1 MALLPINKSTRI
13 KEKSVELDQINLS
26 ENSLSGDL
34 IDGGTITHFSSTGI
48 EDRSTQTQITVQDGV
63 VEIAKDLHIKGK
75 ISADRLEYVSAQVP
89 KLNVKNAVM
98 IDNNEV
104 LWKDTLGKIVKTS
117 SLESVGIL
125 KNLQVSD
132 TLFAADGRVGINT
145 RAPSSEFSV
154 LSNGHEII
162 TRHTGET
169 GYVGSHTHTPFSIG
183 TDNTPRL
190 TVKSNGDVTID
201 GNVGIGVLNPKE
213 SLEVA
218 GNIKFSD
225 KIFSSDYDIPTQ
237 GTWTTGSVVW
247 NNKPAV
253 GLAVGWVCI
262 KGGTPGSWRPFG
274 LIN

>member
-1 MALLPINKSTRI
+1 MALLPINKSPRI
-13 KEKSVELDQINLS
+13 KEKSIQVDQLNLV

-34 IDGGTITHFSSTGI
+34 IDGGIITHFSSTGI
-48 EDRSTQTQITVQDGV
+48 EDRSTSTQITIQDGV
-63 VEIAKDLHIKGK
+63 VEVAKDLHIKGK

-89 KLNVKNAVM
+89 KLNVKTAVM

-104 LWKDTLGKIVKTS
+104 LWKDRLGSIVKTS
-117 SLESVGIL
+117 NLEEVGVL
-125 KNLQVSD
+125 KSLQVSK
-132 TLFAADGRVGINT
+132 TLFVAEGRVGVNT
-145 RAPSSEFSV
+145 RTPSSEFSV

-190 TVKSNGDVTID
+190 TVKSNGDITVA

-213 SLEVA
+213 KLEIS
-218 GNIKFSD
+218 GNIKFAD
-225 KIFSSDYDIPTQ
+225 VIFSSDHQVPTK
-237 GTWTTGSVVW
+237 GTWSTGSIVW
-247 NNKPAV
+247 NNRPAK
-253 GLAVGWVCI
+253 GLSAGWICI
-262 KGGTPGSWRPFG
+262 KGGTPGGWRPFG

>member
-1 MALLPINKSTRI
+1 MALLPINKSPRI
-13 KEKSVELDQINLS
+13 KEKSIQVDQLNLV

-34 IDGGTITHFSSTGI
+34 IDGGIITHFSSTGI
-48 EDRSTQTQITVQDGV
+48 EDRSTSTQITIQDGV

-89 KLNVKNAVM
+89 KLNVKTAVM

-104 LWKDTLGKIVKTS
+104 LWKDRLGSIVKTS
-117 SLESVGIL
+117 NLEEVGVL
-125 KNLQVSD
+125 KSLQVSK
-132 TLFAADGRVGINT
+132 TLFVAEGRVGVNT
-145 RAPSSEFSV
+145 RTPSSEFSV

-190 TVKSNGDVTID
+190 TVKSNGDITVA

-213 SLEVA
+213 KLEIS
-218 GNIKFSD
+218 GNIKFAD
-225 KIFSSDYDIPTQ
+225 VIFSSDHQVPTK
-237 GTWTTGSVVW
+237 GTWSTGSIVW
-247 NNKPAV
+247 NNKPAK
-253 GLAVGWVCI
+253 GLPAGWICI
-262 KGGTPGSWRPFG
+262 KGGTPGGWRPFG

>member
-1 MALLPINKSTRI
+1 MALLPINKSPRI
-13 KEKSVELDQINLS
+13 KEKSIQVDQLNLV

-34 IDGGTITHFSSTGI
+34 IDGGIITHFSSTGI
-48 EDRSTQTQITVQDGV
+48 ADRSTSTQITIQDGV

-89 KLNVKNAVM
+89 KLNVKTAVM

-104 LWKDTLGKIVKTS
+104 LWKDRLGSIVKTS
-117 SLESVGIL
+117 NLEEVGVL
-125 KNLQVSD
+125 KSLQVSK
-132 TLFAADGRVGINT
+132 TLFVAEGRVGVNT
-145 RAPSSEFSV
+145 RTPSSEFSV

-190 TVKSNGDVTID
+190 TVKSNGDITVA

-213 SLEVA
+213 KLEIS
-218 GNIKFSD
+218 GNIKFAD
-225 KIFSSDYDIPTQ
+225 VIFSSDHQVPTK
-237 GTWTTGSVVW
+237 GTWSTGSIVW
-247 NNKPAV
+247 NNKPAK
-253 GLAVGWVCI
+253 GLPAGWICI
-262 KGGTPGSWRPFG
+262 KGGTPGGWRPFG

>member
-1 MALLPINKSTRI
+1 MALLPINKNTRI
-13 KEKSVELDQINLS
+13 KEKSIQLSQLNLN

-34 IDGGTITHFSSTGI
+34 INGGTITNFSSTGI
-48 EDRSTQTQITVQDGV
+48 ADQSTQTQIVVQDGI

-89 KLNVKNAVM
+89 KLNVKTAVM

-104 LWKDTLGKIVKTS
+104 LWKDRLGSIVKTS
-117 SLESVGIL
+117 NLEEVGVL
-125 KNLQVSD
+125 KNLQVSK
-132 TLFAADGRVGINT
+132 TLFVADGRVGVNT
-145 RAPSSEFSV
+145 RTPSSEFSV

-190 TVKSNGDVTID
+190 IVKSNGDITIG

-218 GNIKFSD
+218 GNIKFAD

-247 NNKPAV
+247 NNKPAK
-253 GLAVGWVCI
+253 GIPVGWVCI